1 MTAESYVLSTGLAT
15 GLDEE
20 LVREVASILE
30 FHLSGAG
37 QLAINA
43 TYEALRDAAAR
54 AVLQARAW
62 ELRRAADEAAQERRH
77 REAARETQTIL
88 DRAETRRRTREQTE
102 AQEVARR
109 VVTARPQWQ
118 ECPKC
123 EDKYGPGGEER

>member
-1 MTAESYVLSTGLAT
+1 MTPEGYVLSTGLAT

-30 FHLSGAG
+30 WYGCDQG
-37 QLAINA
+37 QL
-43 TYEALRDAAAR
+43 TMDAAAR